1 MAINK
6 KVLTIAIST
15 IISMTYA
22 SSVYATDHAGPII
35 GGLTTLNDGDRILY
49 TDKSKVTSFV
59 GVKLSSP
66 SDSLIVNGA
75 ANININSGADT
86 TGISAQNGSNLDLG
100 SGSRISTTGLGTVV
114 GLEIIDTSGI
124 ADNLTINSSGTNG
137 RIHGLTLTKNAAL
150 NLTGDTQIIS
160 TNTTTSNLVGGSAA
174 GIYLNKSSVLNVNH
188 LTLNVQNQ
196 SGYGVYV
203 EGGSSLTLG
212 DNSTISTDSGYGLFA
227 RDTNTVINLN
237 RANISTTDG
246 DGVNVQNGATINLG
260 SGTTVINS
268 GSTGKKNGIWVTDY
282 SSKLTADNLTVITTG
297 STADVDVG
305 IDIGDE
311 STAIIGENSHVVSSA
326 KGITA
331 RQRAQFDFKGSTTQ
345 RNTITSH
352 SSYAASAQVSGIL
365 NIENTDIAIDNA
377 LGSTTIYGIWGTAN
391 GVVNAE
397 NIFITMNDVGSA
409 VVAQNGGTVN
419 LGGETVIHSDG
430 NDDSNYALVTKGT
443 NATINVTDKA
453 IINGNISASG
463 NGSLINIDVN
473 NNSVITGNATIDT
486 IDPGASI
493 DLKATD
499 SIWNVTGDSQ
509 VNQLSINDST
519 INFTGSGFRKLS
531 ADELSG
537 SGGHIELRT
546 DIVANQSDRINI
558 AGTAVGSY
566 TVNITNSGS
575 SRTNGSEQITIISS
589 GDNQADFALTNKV
602 ELGAYEYD
610 LRQVSGS
617 PNDLELYSTNGR
629 RSSTA
634 DAASGIAAV
643 SYLTNYIENQ
653 TLLQR
658 LGDLRSGQVAGQ
670 TNDGLW
676 MKGFNGSLNSFSGS
690 GVSGFDMDYWG
701 VVTGV
706 DKQITFQ
713 NSYLLLGGMAGFTRA
728 NPDYRRGDGHGKNYS
743 AGLYATYMVDNG
755 FYIDG
760 LLKYNDMKNKF
771 SVKDTAN
778 NIVKGTSKTQGVSI
792 SAELGKRFW
801 LTTDNEG
808 RYLEPQVQLTYSYQ
822 NGDTIRSS
830 NGLNVGLSHY
840 NSVLGR
846 VGTILGYQTTGDSP
860 INVYAK
866 IGLVREMSGSINYR
880 FNDGEKNS
888 YNFRSGWVNGG
899 LGANVNINRKH
910 SLFAEADYSAGGSF
924 NNRMFNAGYRYSF

>member
-22 SSVYATDHAGPII
+22 SSVYATDFTGPII
-35 GGLTTLNDGDRILY
+35 GGQTTLNDGDRILY
-49 TDKSKVTSFV
+49 TDKSTVTSFV

-66 SDSLIVNGA
+66 FDSLIVNGA

-100 SGSRISTTGLGTVV
+100 SGSRISTTGLGTLV
-114 GLEIIDTSGI
+114 GLEIVDTSAI

-150 NLTGDTQIIS
+150 NLSGDTRIIA
-160 TNTTTSNLVGGSAA
+160 TNTSAGSAG
-174 GIYLNKSSVLNVNH
+174 GIYLNKSSVLNIDH
-188 LTLNVQNQ
+188 LTLNVQNGD
-196 SGYGVYV
+196 GYGAYV
-203 EGGSSLTLG
+203 EGGSTLTLG
-212 DNSTISTDSGYGLFA
+212 DGAVISTTTGYGLFA
-227 RDTNTVINLN
+227 RDSGTVITVNG
-237 RANISTTDG
+237 ANISTTNG
-246 DGVNVQNGATINLG
+246 EAVVVQNNAHVDLG
-260 SGTTVINS
+260 SGTLVYNS
-268 GSTGKKNGIWVTDY
+268 GSNNNNDGIWVLDSTL
-282 SSKLTADNLTVITTG
+282 SADNLTVISTG
-297 STADVDVG
+297 NSIDDIEVG
-305 IDIGDE
+305 IDAQRN
-311 STAIIGENSHVVSSA
+311 STVIIGENSHVISSTNGVA
-326 KGITA
+326 A
-331 RQRAQFDFKGSTTQ
+331 REGAQLDFKGSTTQ

-352 SSYAASAQVSGIL
+352 SSYAASAQVRGIL
-365 NIENTDIAIDNA
+365 NIENTDIAIDNS
-377 LGSTTIYGIWGTAN
+377 LGSAKLYGIWGIAN
-391 GVVNAE
+391 GVVNAR
-397 NIFITMNDVGSA
+397 NTFVTMNSEGSA
-409 VVAQNGGTVN
+409 IVAQNGGTVN
-419 LGGETVIHSDG
+419 LSGETTINSD
-430 NDDSNYALVTKGT
+430 STSKSALVTKGD

-473 NNSVITGNATIDT
+473 NNSVITGNAAIDT
-486 IDPGASI
+486 IDDPGATI
-493 DLKATD
+493 NLKATD

-519 INFTGSGFRKLS
+519 LNFTGSGFRTLS

-537 SGGHIELRT
+537 TGGHIELRT
-546 DIVANQSDRINI
+546 DIVANKSDRINI